1 MIKEVAM
8 IEVKNLFLKFT
19 REYYALYDVNMNIED
34 GESVAFIGEDESG
47 KTSLLRI
54 FAKLEKMTKGEVYIK
69 DIPLEK
75 LDYRT
80 DISAGYIPSTPVF
93 LEKKTV
99 YENFKY
105 ILKAW
110 GMKEA
115 DIESKIN
122 EIIIEYAIEKIK
134 DRKIKE
140 LSLEEKYVLSFIRLS
155 MRDNLDLLMVD
166 NIFDRLSE
174 ASMEVVLDMIKKLKT
189 KKTTLIIATTKPSIA
204 QKLCKKFY
212 YFKNGSVADNLS
224 KLEI

>member
-212 YFKNGSVADNLS
+212 YFKNGSVADNLA

>member
-1 MIKEVAM
+1 M

-69 DIPLEK
+69 DIPLDK

-212 YFKNGSVADNLS
+212 YFKNGSVADSLA

>member
-1 MIKEVAM
+1 M

-69 DIPLEK
+69 DIPLDK

-212 YFKNGSVADNLS
+212 YFKNGSVADNLA

>member
-1 MIKEVAM
+1 MV
-8 IEVKNLFLKFT
+8 EVKNLFLKYT
-19 REYYALYDVNMNIED
+19 REYYALYDVNMKIED
-34 GESVAFIGEDESG
+34 GESVAFVGEDESG

-54 FAKLEKMTKGEVYIK
+54 FAKLEKMSKGEVYIK

-80 DISAGYIPSTPVF
+80 DISAGYIPATPVF

-105 ILKAW
+105 ILKTW
-110 GMKEA
+110 GFKDAE
-115 DIESKIN
+115 IENKIN
-122 EIIIEYAIEKIK
+122 QTIIDYSIEKIK

-140 LSLEEKYVLSFIRLS
+140 LSIEEKYVLSFIRLS
-155 MRDNLDLLMVD
+155 LRGNLELLMID

-174 ASMEVVLDMIKKLKT
+174 PTMEVVLDMIKKLKG
-189 KKTTLIIATTKPSIA
+189 KKTTLICATTKLGLA
-204 QKLCKKFY
+204 QKLCKKAY

>member
-174 ASMEVVLDMIKKLKT
+174 ASMEVVIDMIKKLKT

-212 YFKNGSVADNLS
+212 YFKNGSVADNLA

>member
-1 MIKEVAM
+1 M

-212 YFKNGSVADNLS
+212 YFKNGSVADNLA

>member
-1 MIKEVAM
+1 M

-69 DIPLEK
+69 DIPLDK

-115 DIESKIN
+115 DVENKIN

-166 NIFDRLSE
+166 NIFDKLSE
-174 ASMEVVLDMIKKLKT
+174 ATMEVVVDLIKKLKT
-189 KKTTLIIATTKPSIA
+189 KKTTLIVATTKPEIA
-204 QKLCKKFY
+204 QKFAKKMI
-212 YFKNGSVADNLS
+212 YFKNGSIVESL
-224 KLEI
+224 

>member
-69 DIPLEK
+69 DIPLDK

-115 DIESKIN
+115 DVENKIN
-122 EIIIEYAIEKIK
+122 EIIHYKSIKPFRIKKPIRYEGYRKSKYKKKCTKIYK
-134 DRKIKE
+134 NIMQNSFKHNQPLRFINPIIHSLYHKLRIPMQSE
-140 LSLEEKYVLSFIRLS
+140 LSLRIKPELDELYFNLLKYSRTFL
-155 MRDNLDLLMVD
+155 
-166 NIFDRLSE
+166 
-174 ASMEVVLDMIKKLKT
+174 
-189 KKTTLIIATTKPSIA
+189 
-204 QKLCKKFY
+204 
-212 YFKNGSVADNLS
+212 
-224 KLEI
+224 

>member
-1 MIKEVAM
+1 MIKEVVM

-115 DIESKIN
+115 DVENKIN

-174 ASMEVVLDMIKKLKT
+174 ASMEVVIDMIKKLKT

-212 YFKNGSVADNLS
+212 YFKNGSVADSLA

>member
-1 MIKEVAM
+1 M

-174 ASMEVVLDMIKKLKT
+174 ASMEVVIDMIKKLKT

-212 YFKNGSVADNLS
+212 YFKNGSVADNLA

>member
-1 MIKEVAM
+1 M

-69 DIPLEK
+69 DIPLDK

-174 ASMEVVLDMIKKLKT
+174 ASMEVVIDMIKKLKT

-212 YFKNGSVADNLS
+212 YFKNGSVADSLA